1 MNNNDNIIQIM
12 PAPKN
17 LYSTYKNSKGKN
29 IYTPIVSIALTKD
42 DDIKFCNVDDSVYIS
57 LKVMTLKNI
66 ILKYITLQS

>member
-29 IYTPIVSIALTKD
+29 IYT
-42 DDIKFCNVDDSVYIS
+42 DSMYS
-57 LKVMTLKNI
+57 FN
-66 ILKYITLQS
+66 